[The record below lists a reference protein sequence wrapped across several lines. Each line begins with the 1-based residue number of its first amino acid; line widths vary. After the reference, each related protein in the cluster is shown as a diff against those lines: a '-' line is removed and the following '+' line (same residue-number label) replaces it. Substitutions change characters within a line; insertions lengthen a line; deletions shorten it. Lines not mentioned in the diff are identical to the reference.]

1 MTAGVGQKID
11 ASDYNAIRNKVASI
25 LGVGSG
31 QSGYGQSVT
40 SGQVVAGNKINLSEW
55 LNLRSD
61 LKTTRQ
67 HQTGVDESANLTIP
81 TTSLKITEALRSQYA
96 TYAQTIEDN
105 KFAIGAGQ
113 FSTETVIS
121 FAKSGAWNGTISNVV
136 TVTANSGGSGS
147 EANMRFFFN
156 AGGSFRIS
164 ASRAGGSAGSKD
176 DTWTTML
183 SQAGTVNMNYT
194 TTTYDGSN
202 GTPYNIGYYSLTTSD
217 QLIFAKPAPAG
228 NYSENDY
235 FIYARKSADGSQVIF
250 TMTFQD
256 DDTGDQQGGFLP
268 GASVDEN
275 VNTVAGSTLNTTVSM
290 NRPSGSNVSVLAPTS
305 SQTGM

>member
-11 ASDYNAIRNKVASI
+11 AGDYNAIRNKVASI

-61 LKTTRQ
+61 LRLARQ

-105 KFAIGAGQ
+105 KFVLGAGQ
-113 FSTETVIS
+113 FSTETVK
-121 FAKSGAWNGTISNVV
+121 ADPKSGEWNGTVSNVV
-136 TVTANSGGSGS
+136 TITGNTGGFGAV
-147 EANMRFFFN
+147 ANMRFFFN
-156 AGGSFRIS
+156 AGGSFGIL
-164 ASRAGGSAGSKD
+164 ASRLGGSAGSKD

-194 TTTYDGSN
+194 TTTYNGSN

-228 NYSENDY
+228 NYAENDY

-256 DDTGDQQGGFLP
+256 DDVGDQQGGFLP
-268 GASVDEN
+268 GASVDEQ

-290 NRPSGSNVSVLAPTS
+290 NRPSGTNVSILPPTAS
-305 SQTGM
+305 SAGF

>member
-1 MTAGVGQKID
+1 MAAGIGQKIE
-11 ASDYNAIRNKVASI
+11 AGDYNAIQNKVAGI
-25 LGVGSG
+25 LGTGSG
-31 QSGYGQSVT
+31 QSGYGQTVT
-40 SGQVVAGNKINLSEW
+40 SGQVIAGNKIFLSEW

-61 LKTTRQ
+61 LRLARQ

-81 TTSLKITEALRSQYA
+81 ATTLVITEALRSQYA
-96 TYAQTIEDN
+96 TYAQTIETN

-113 FSTETVIS
+113 FSTETVLS
-121 FAKSGAWNGTISNVV
+121 YNKSGAWNGTISNVV
-136 TVTANSGGSGS
+136 TITGSTSGGGS
-147 EANMRFFFN
+147 VANMRYFFN

-183 SQAGTVNMNYT
+183 SQSGTVNLNYT

-202 GTPYNIGYYSLTTSD
+202 GTVYNIGYYSLTTSD
-217 QLIFAKPAPAG
+217 QLIFSKPAPAG
-228 NYSENDY
+228 NYAENDY

-268 GASVDEN
+268 GPSVDEN
-275 VNTVAGSTLNTTVSM
+275 VNTVGGSTLNTTVSM
-290 NRPSGSNVSVLAPTS
+290 NRPSGSNVSILAPTS

>member
-1 MTAGVGQKID
+1 MAAGIGQKIE
-11 ASDYNAIRNKVASI
+11 AGDYNAIQNKVAGI
-25 LGVGSG
+25 LGSGSG
-31 QSGYGQSVT
+31 QSGYGQTVT
-40 SGQVVAGNKINLSEW
+40 SGQVIAGNKIFLSEW

-61 LKTTRQ
+61 LRLARQ

-81 TTSLKITEALRSQYA
+81 ATTLVITESLRNQYA
-96 TYAQTIEDN
+96 LFAQSVEDN
-105 KFAIGAGQ
+105 KFALGAGQ

-121 FAKSGAWNGTISNVV
+121 YAKSGAWNGTISNVA
-136 TVTANSGGSGS
+136 TITGSTSGAGSV
-147 EANMRFFFN
+147 ANMRYFFN

-183 SQAGTVNMNYT
+183 SQAGTVSMNYT

-202 GTPYNIGYYSLTTSD
+202 GTVYNIGFYSLTTSD

-228 NYSENDY
+228 NYAENDY

-256 DDTGDQQGGFLP
+256 DDAGDQQGGYLP

>member
-11 ASDYNAIRNKVASI
+11 AGDYNAIRNKVAGI

-40 SGQVVAGNKINLSEW
+40 SGQVVTGNKINLSEW

-61 LKTTRQ
+61 LRTARQ

-81 TTSLKITEALRSQYA
+81 TTSLKITESLRNQYA
-96 TYAQTIEDN
+96 LFAQTVEDN
-105 KFAIGAGQ
+105 KFALGAGQ

-164 ASRAGGSAGSKD
+164 SSRAGGSAGSKD

-202 GTPYNIGYYSLTTSD
+202 GTAYNVGYYSLTTSN

-228 NYSENDY
+228 NYAENDY

-268 GASVDEN
+268 GPQVDEN
-275 VNTVAGSTLNTTVSM
+275 VNTVSGSTLNTTVSM
-290 NRPSGSNVSVLAPTS
+290 NRPSGSNVSVLAPTA